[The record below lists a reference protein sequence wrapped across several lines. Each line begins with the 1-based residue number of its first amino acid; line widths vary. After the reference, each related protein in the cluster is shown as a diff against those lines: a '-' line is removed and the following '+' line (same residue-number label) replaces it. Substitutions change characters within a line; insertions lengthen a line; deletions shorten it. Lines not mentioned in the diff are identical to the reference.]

1 MKARFEVADREPWME
16 KSALIEDVKKLSST
30 QTIKKTL
37 CQLGY
42 SNLNSAKSS
51 LRRLGRKFNMD
62 LRVEEKAGSIYV
74 FNR

>member
-16 KSALIEDVKKLSST
+16 KEALIEDVKKLTST

-37 CQLGY
+37 SQLGY
-42 SNLNSAKSS
+42 SNLNSAKNS
-51 LRRLGRKFNMD
+51 LRRLGKKFNMD

>member
-16 KSALIEDVKKLSST
+16 KSALIEDIKRLSST

-42 SNLNSAKSS
+42 ANMKSAKNS

>member
-1 MKARFEVADREPWME
+1 MKVKFEVADREPWME
-16 KSALIEDVKKLSST
+16 KEALIEDIKKLSST

-42 SNLNSAKSS
+42 SNLSSAKNS
-51 LRRLGRKFNMD
+51 LRRLGKKFNMD